1 MGELVVGSGMQVI
14 SPTPLEEGAWTH
26 TTLLVVPRSM
36 PTTVARPR
44 NPIRAMTTK
53 NRRTTQIMEGIRA
66 SIPPDLESS
75 ACLLA
80 ILDFFFFFMIR
91 LLDVVVLFEIVESCL
106 DHDCC
111 RSLFRLRLSCDMVDD
126 VEDDVEF
133 RGEGLHFALLVLLLL
148 DGESFASASCV
159 GGVALLISLSPLLL
173 LLED

>member
-1 MGELVVGSGMQVI
+1 
-14 SPTPLEEGAWTH
+14 
-26 TTLLVVPRSM
+26 
-36 PTTVARPR
+36 
-44 NPIRAMTTK
+44 
-53 NRRTTQIMEGIRA
+53 MEGIRA

-91 LLDVVVLFEIVESCL
+91 LFDVVVLFEIVGSCL

-133 RGEGLHFALLVLLLL
+133 RGEGLHFALLVLL

-159 GGVALLISLSPLLL
+159 GGVALLFTFSPLLL